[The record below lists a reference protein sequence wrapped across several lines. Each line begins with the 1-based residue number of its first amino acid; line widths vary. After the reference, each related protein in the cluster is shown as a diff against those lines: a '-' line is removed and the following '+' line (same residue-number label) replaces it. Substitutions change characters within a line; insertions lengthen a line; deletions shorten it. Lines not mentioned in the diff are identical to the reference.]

1 MNRKKFFTSV
11 SLGAVGFA
19 IYNSFP
25 IKYLSKKSNN
35 PNSSVKVKINP
46 LAVSRN
52 QKGNKN
58 V

>member
-25 IKYLSKKSNN
+25 MKLFTKKSNN
-35 PNSSVKVKINP
+35 PNSTVKLKINP

-52 QKGNKN
+52 PKGNKN

>member
-1 MNRKKFFTSV
+1 MNRKNFFISI

-19 IYNSFP
+19 LYNSFP
-25 IKYLSKKSNN
+25 MKYFTKKSNN
-35 PNSSVKVKINP
+35 SNTKIKVKINP

-52 QKGNKN
+52 RAGEKH

>member
-1 MNRKKFFTSV
+1 M
-11 SLGAVGFA
+11 
-19 IYNSFP
+19 
-25 IKYLSKKSNN
+25 KYFSKKSNN

-52 QKGNKN
+52 PKGNKN